1 MIERKIMA
9 GKKRVEKLKLYKLD
23 DGKMY
28 NINQLEKVTGIDRT
42 RLYYRMRSSMDIE
55 YLSKPAGWT
64 IKTDDKVSSYKETY
78 SDLTPKLLK
87 LLFGKW

>member
-1 MIERKIMA
+1 MPRAKGTKQVA
-9 GKKRVEKLKLYKLD
+9 TYTLN
-23 DGKMY
+23 DGKIY
-28 NINQLEKVTGIDRT
+28 TIQELEKVTGIGRS

-64 IKTDDKVSSYKETY
+64 VKTDGKVSSYVETY
-78 SDLTPKLLK
+78 SDLTPELLK

>member
-1 MIERKIMA
+1 MIERKQMPRA
-9 GKKRVEKLKLYKLD
+9 KGTKQVATYTLN
-23 DGKMY
+23 DGKIY
-28 NINQLEKVTGIDRT
+28 TIKELEKVTGIKRS
-42 RLYYRMRSSMDIE
+42 RLYYRMRTSMDIE

-64 IKTDDKVSSYKETY
+64 INTDSKVSSYEETY

>member
-1 MIERKIMA
+1 MPK
-9 GKKRVEKLKLYKLD
+9 EKGTKQVATYTLN
-23 DGKMY
+23 DGKIY
-28 NINQLEKVTGIDRT
+28 TIKELEKVTGIKRS

-64 IKTDDKVSSYKETY
+64 IKTDGKVSSYEETY

>member
-1 MIERKIMA
+1 MP
-9 GKKRVEKLKLYKLD
+9 RVKGTKQVATYTLN
-23 DGKMY
+23 DGKIY
-28 NINQLEKVTGIDRT
+28 TIQELEKVTGINRS

-64 IKTDDKVSSYKETY
+64 INTDSKVSSYEETY